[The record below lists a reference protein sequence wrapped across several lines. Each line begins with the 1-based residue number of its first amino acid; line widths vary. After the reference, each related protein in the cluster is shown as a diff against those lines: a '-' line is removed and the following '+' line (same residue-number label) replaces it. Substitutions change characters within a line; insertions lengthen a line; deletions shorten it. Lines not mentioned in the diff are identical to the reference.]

1 MDIFRQHAQSR
12 PSCLLVHLSQVLLVS
27 ADVGLAVRILQDLYL
42 FHRPSDVLF
51 CYARSST
58 HLPQGVGL
66 VLVLSDEVY
75 QSLAPP
81 RKVSLLAEIRKWL
94 FRSSD
99 SLFDEAELITEG
111 NQELSVS
118 FPLEEGQDK
127 DTRQVVLSFFDLST
141 ILLTF
146 EKYPAM

>member
-12 PSCLLVHLSQVLLVS
+12 PSCLLVHLGQVLLVC
-27 ADVGLAVRILQDLYL
+27 ADVGLAVGILQDLYL

-58 HLPQGVGL
+58 HFAQGVGL

-81 RKVSLLAEIRKWL
+81 REVSLLAEIRKWL

-99 SLFDEAELITEG
+99 SLFDKAELITEG
-111 NQELSVS
+111 NQELSVP
-118 FPLEEGQDK
+118 FPLEEGQNK
-127 DTRQVVLSFFDLST
+127 DTR
-141 ILLTF
+141 
-146 EKYPAM
+146 